1 MMVVLVV
8 VACVVRTVSGE
19 AGSGQG
25 EGGEDPHED
34 FLVVRFIT
42 SSLSALVGLTH
53 SKAAVRELSD
63 TATRKIF
70 LSIVVV
76 VAITSSQGA
85 DRILI

>member
-8 VACVVRTVSGE
+8 VACVVRTMSGE

-25 EGGEDPHED
+25 EGGEDRHED

-53 SKAAVRELSD
+53 READVRELSD
-63 TATRKIF
+63 TTRRKIRHDIRF
-70 LSIVVV
+70 HHRMYPVRIVP
-76 VAITSSQGA
+76 T
-85 DRILI
+85 